1 MPHQG
6 GKPHKMKKK
15 SAMMKKPAKANVGT
29 RTGGFPRK
37 GAPKKTTKM
46 KKKY

>member
-6 GKPHKMKKK
+6 GKPHKKRKMDK
-15 SAMMKKPAKANVGT
+15 KKPAKANVGT

-37 GAPKKTTKM
+37 SPVKRSARRG
-46 KKKY
+46 Y

>member
-1 MPHQG
+1 MPGHA
-6 GKPHKMKKK
+6 PKKR
-15 SAMMKKPAKANVGT
+15 SMKKPAQANVGT

-37 GAPKKTTKM
+37 SPAKRTTKMKM

>member
-6 GKPHKMKKK
+6 GKPHKRKTD
-15 SAMMKKPAKANVGT
+15 SRMKKPAKANVGT

>member
-6 GKPHKMKKK
+6 GKPHKKRTDK
-15 SAMMKKPAKANVGT
+15 MKKPAKANVGT

-37 GAPKKTTKM
+37 SPAKRTTKM
-46 KKKY
+46 KTKKKY

>member
-37 GAPKKTTKM
+37 SPVKRT
-46 KKKY
+46 KKKGY

>member
-1 MPHQG
+1 MNHSNKRN
-6 GKPHKMKKK
+6 GK
-15 SAMMKKPAKANVGT
+15 MKKPAKANVGT

-37 GAPKKTTKM
+37 SPAKRTTKMKM

>member
-6 GKPHKMKKK
+6 GKPHKK
-15 SAMMKKPAKANVGT
+15 KKPAKANVGT
-29 RTGGFPRK
+29 RTGGFPRR

>member
-6 GKPHKMKKK
+6 GKPHKKRTDK
-15 SAMMKKPAKANVGT
+15 MKKPAKANVGT

-37 GAPKKTTKM
+37 SPAKRTIK

>member
-1 MPHQG
+1 MPGHTPR
-6 GKPHKMKKK
+6 KR
-15 SAMMKKPAKANVGT
+15 SMKKPAQANVGT

-37 GAPKKTTKM
+37 SPAKRTTKVKM